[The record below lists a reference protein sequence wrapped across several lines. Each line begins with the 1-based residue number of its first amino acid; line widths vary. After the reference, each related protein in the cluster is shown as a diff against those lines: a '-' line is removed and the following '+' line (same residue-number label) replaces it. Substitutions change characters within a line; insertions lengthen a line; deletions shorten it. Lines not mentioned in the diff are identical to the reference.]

1 MRFRF
6 AMAVLLSASVLLLS
20 GCPKGNADYKQ
31 GRQAEAIR
39 DFDTAL
45 QYYERALKSDPLNVE
60 YKLKAQRMRF
70 EAAQGHVDQGQ
81 KLREKGELTL
91 ALADFEKAMAIDPA
105 SAVAEQEARATLD
118 LMARRQPPA
127 APALQ
132 PTPDEPRL
140 QDKPAELMPISRE
153 PINLK
158 LTNEARIIYETIG
171 KLAGLTVIF
180 DPDFQGRRI
189 PTDLS
194 NVTLEQAL
202 DVVAL
207 QSKSFWKPVASN
219 IILVAQDQ
227 AQKRKDFEEYV
238 VRTFYLSNTLA
249 ASDLTEVVTSLRQ
262 LLNMR
267 YVQSINSQNAIV
279 VRDTQDKILIA
290 EKIIR
295 DIDKAKPEVV
305 IQFAV
310 LQARRDRAR
319 DLGITPGAS
328 SVLSFTPRNLTG
340 AAPGA
345 GATPSAPSQLRLSDL
360 QRLASAD
367 YSVTLPGAS
376 AMALISDSTTKIIQN
391 PEIRVVDGQSAKL
404 RVGDRVPIAT
414 GSFQAGLGLGGIA
427 AGGAGGIGQGAGL
440 VNPLVNTQFQYIEVG
455 VNIDVTPRIH
465 PSRDIS
471 MKAVIE
477 VSSVAGTRS
486 IGGIEQP
493 VISQR
498 KIEHDIR
505 LREGEVNILGGLVE
519 RSETKSISGWPG
531 LSKIPFLRYFFSGE
545 TVDTAES
552 EIFIVLIPRIVRLPE
567 ITEMN
572 LRGISA
578 GTDTNIQVR
587 HVHAPAAAPAAA
599 PPVYDTRQPAAQPA
613 SAQPAAPPAPAPAA
627 GQPPAPKP
635 VAPPRITFEPP
646 SISLKAGETTTIAMV
661 VENVKDLFSIPVL
674 VQYDPK
680 IVSLEEVRHGGFL
693 SGGEQEIAIVH
704 RIDPERGQAIIS
716 ATRQPNT
723 LGVSGT
729 GTLLALVVKGI
740 APGTSAMGVV
750 QVNARD
756 SQQRAIPMV
765 SGEVQI
771 RVP

>member
-1 MRFRF
+1 MSVR
-6 AMAVLLSASVLLLS
+6 AVNAVLLAAAMVFLA
-20 GCPKGNADYKQ
+20 GCPKGNTDYKQ
-31 GRQAEAIR
+31 GRRAEAIR

-45 QYYERALKSDPLNVE
+45 QYYERALKADPLNPE
-60 YKLKAQRMRF
+60 YKLKAHRMRF
-70 EAAQGHVDQGQ
+70 ESAQAHVDQGQ
-81 KLREKGELTL
+81 RLRDKGELTL
-91 ALADFEKAMAIDPA
+91 ALAEFEKAMAIDPA
-105 SAVAEQEARATLD
+105 IAVAEQEARATLE
-118 LMARRQPPA
+118 LIARRQAPQPAPPPTPA
-127 APALQ
+127 AAQ
-132 PTPDEPRL
+132 PPL

-158 LTNEARIIYETIG
+158 LTNDSRIIFETIA

-180 DPDFQGRRI
+180 DPDFQPRRI
-189 PTDLS
+189 PTELT

-202 DVVAL
+202 DVVCL
-207 QSKSFWKPVASN
+207 QSKTFWKPVASN
-219 IILVAQDQ
+219 IILVAPEQT
-227 AQKRKDFEEYV
+227 QKRKDYEDYV
-238 VRTFYLSNTLA
+238 VRTFYLSNTLT
-249 ASDLTEVVTSLRQ
+249 ASDLTEIVTGLRQ

-267 YVQSINSQNAIV
+267 FVQSINSQNALV
-279 VRDTQDKILIA
+279 VRDTQDKMLIA

-295 DIDKAKPEVV
+295 DLDKARPEVV

-319 DLGITPGAS
+319 DLGISPGSS

-340 AAPGA
+340 IA
-345 GATPSAPSQLRLSDL
+345 GTAPSSLRLSDL
-360 QRLASAD
+360 QRLSSAD
-367 YSVTLPGAS
+367 YSITLPGAS
-376 AMALISDSTTKIIQN
+376 AMALISDSTTRIIQN
-391 PEIRVVDGQSAKL
+391 PEIRVVDGGSAKL

-427 AGGAGGIGQGAGL
+427 AGGVGGIGGQGAGL

-471 MKAVIE
+471 IKAVVE

-531 LSKIPFLRYFFSGE
+531 LSKIPFLRYLFSAE
-545 TVDTAES
+545 SVESAES

-567 ITEMN
+567 ITENN
-572 LRGISA
+572 LRSLSV

-587 HVHAPAAAPAAA
+587 PAYAPITSATPTTQPPPSQPPAGAQPGAAAPAQ
-599 PPVYDTRQPAAQPA
+599 PGPGQPPAAK
-613 SAQPAAPPAPAPAA
+613 PAAPP
-627 GQPPAPKP
+627 
-635 VAPPRITFEPP
+635 RLLFEPQSV
-646 SISLKAGETTTIAMV
+646 SIKAGETATIALV
-661 VENVKDLFSIPVL
+661 VENVTDLFSIPIL
-674 VQYDPK
+674 LQYDPK
-680 IVSLEEVRHGGFL
+680 YISLEEVRHGGFL
-693 SGGEQEIAIVH
+693 SGGTQEIAIVH
-704 RIDPERGQAIIS
+704 RIDKERGQAIVS

-723 LGVSGT
+723 PGVNGT
-729 GTLLALVVKGI
+729 GTLLALVVKGV
-740 APGTSAMGVV
+740 ATGSSSLGVV

-756 SQQRAIPMV
+756 SQQKAIQMV
-765 SGEVQI
+765 SGEASI